1 MRDTILTYLKA
12 NTVTGFGISEEL
24 PWDATDNP
32 LYLKNMKK
40 IYVNQPQTAQDP
52 LIDTLDGGSIV
63 DETTQVTVFVS
74 TDAKN
79 LPTSY
84 DTMVSTV
91 KQSRL
96 QDLTQGW
103 RQRQTDVE
111 TSFDGDTMVTEFTF
125 NFSKLII
132 N

>member
-1 MRDTILTYLKA
+1 M
-12 NTVTGFGISEEL
+12 
-24 PWDATDNP
+24 W
-32 LYLKNMKK
+32 
-40 IYVNQPQTAQDP
+40 QQTQ
-52 LIDTLDGGSIV
+52 
-63 DETTQVTVFVS
+63 
-74 TDAKN
+74 KN

-91 KQSRL
+91 KQTRL

-111 TSFDGDTMVTEFTF
+111 TSFEGDTMVTEFTF